1 MIENICRRINVGLK
15 LVIINIINI
24 SVDRP
29 FNDVKQKYLQSE
41 LHKCV
46 KLACIMSIIL
56 LSNAIFWCSL
66 P

>member
-29 FNDVKQKYLQSE
+29 FNDVKQKSLQSE
-41 LHKCV
+41 MHKCV
-46 KLACIMSIIL
+46 KLAYIMSIIL
-56 LSNAIFWCSL
+56 MSNAIFWCSL